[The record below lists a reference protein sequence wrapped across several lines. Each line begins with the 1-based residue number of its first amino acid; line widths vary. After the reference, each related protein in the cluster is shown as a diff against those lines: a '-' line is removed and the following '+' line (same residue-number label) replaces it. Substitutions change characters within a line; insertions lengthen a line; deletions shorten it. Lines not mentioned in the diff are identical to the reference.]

1 LNLSFLFVH
10 AFFIQATQ
18 GVMSI
23 EARHFRLI
31 EKLQKSVA
39 EHEEAMS
46 EVLKVSGENYKKLE
60 EENS

>member
-1 LNLSFLFVH
+1 
-10 AFFIQATQ
+10 
-18 GVMSI
+18 MSI